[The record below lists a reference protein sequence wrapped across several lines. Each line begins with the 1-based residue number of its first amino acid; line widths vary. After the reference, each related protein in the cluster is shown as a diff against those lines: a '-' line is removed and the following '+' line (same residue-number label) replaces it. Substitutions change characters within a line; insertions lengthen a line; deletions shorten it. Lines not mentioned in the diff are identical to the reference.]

1 MKTFTLKQ
9 IVGMVNNTTSK
20 IVIVNDTP
28 VRIIKETAEC
38 EQDDMTE
45 YQCCSCKQFFTDEP
59 KRLDA
64 FVFCQKCHETKKNE
78 FKKAFMERF
87 QKLDEEIHKMHTD
100 LVLFMTQN
108 NIECVQ

>member
-1 MKTFTLKQ
+1 M
-9 IVGMVNNTTSK
+9 TTD
-20 IVIVNDTP
+20 N
-28 VRIIKETAEC
+28 KEIDDDGFVVC
-38 EQDDMTE
+38 EHCGKGGGSHSSDDCKENIDNYMTD
-45 YQCCSCKQFFTDEP
+45 YQCCLCKQFFTDEP